1 MSASSGEYQK
11 EPNWYKL
18 HRHHSENPDGAIP
31 EKQKQSNNSQLQLVE
46 IPLLANLGV
55 KHKKSR

>member
-1 MSASSGEYQK
+1 MSASSTSGEHQK

-18 HRHHSENPDGAIP
+18 HRSENPDAIP
-31 EKQKQSNNSQLQLVE
+31 EKQKQSNGQLQLVE

-55 KHKKSR
+55 KNKKSR